1 MNTNK
6 IWMRLLMAGTLLA
19 LLFTTACGMEDVM
32 VNAIEGPAEQALA
45 EQGDAYMN
53 FLKAGDFQ
61 AVYEMMSLESQQVL
75 DKPLR
80 IARSVVDLDS
90 IIKSAGSVMA
100 AWKFDGA
107 RIFTKNGVIRGTLKG
122 RVEYVDGTSGKVTLG
137 FEVQDDAWKVRSS
150 NWTIK

>member
-6 IWMRLLMAGTLLA
+6 IWMRSLMASVLLA
-19 LLFTTACGMEDVM
+19 LLFTTACGMEIAM

-53 FLKAGDFQ
+53 CLKEGDFQ
-61 AVYEMMSLESQQVL
+61 AVYEMMSLESQRVL

-90 IIKSAGSVMA
+90 IIKSAGSPIV

-107 RIFTKNGVIRGTLKG
+107 RIFTKNEVIRGTLNG
-122 RVEYVDGTSGKVTLG
+122 RVEYVDGTSGKVHLE
-137 FEVQDDAWKVRSS
+137 FEQQDGIWKLRSS
-150 NWTIK
+150 SLEQ

>member
-6 IWMRLLMAGTLLA
+6 IWMRSLMASVLLA
-19 LLFTTACGMEDVM
+19 LLFTTACGMEIAM

-53 FLKAGDFQ
+53 CLKEGDFQ
-61 AVYEMMSLESQQVL
+61 AVYEMMSLESQRVL

-90 IIKSAGSVMA
+90 IIKSAGSPIVT
-100 AWKFDGA
+100 WKFDGA
-107 RIFTKNGVIRGTLKG
+107 RIFTKNGVIRGTLNG
-122 RVEYVDGTSGKVTLG
+122 RVEYVDGTSGKVHLE
-137 FEVQDDAWKVRSS
+137 FEEQDGTWKLRSS
-150 NWTIK
+150 SLEQ